1 MRERGKERKREHGTR
16 LRTQT
21 WPKALPINYVNG
33 LSRRRQVTFKWQR
46 INQCSRDCGKGR
58 ERGVTSFVEL
68 CECIKQRN

>member
-16 LRTQT
+16 LRTPT

-46 INQCSRDCGKGR
+46 INQCSR
-58 ERGVTSFVEL
+58 ERGRVA
-68 CECIKQRN
+68 KGA